1 MRYEIDYLSRSENTK
16 KLADA
21 VEKLFPVRDTEIIDL
36 LHEEPTADADVY
48 VIIFSFN
55 KGTVPLKIMDMLDLL
70 EGKTILFLVTLET
83 NVTSD
88 YQEKKKKKIT
98 LFLPADCDYRG
109 VFLCKGAFPESV
121 IAAAEKQLKADPDN
135 EYAHM
140 VSECCHQAKGH
151 PDRIDMENACEF
163 VRSQLQL

>member
-21 VEKLFPVRDTEIIDL
+21 VEKLFPVRDTEIIGL

-70 EGKTILFLVTLET
+70 EGKTILFLVTLEPT
-83 NVTSD
+83 FPPTTRTWLSQKSPCFYLRTV
-88 YQEKKKKKIT
+88 IT
-98 LFLPADCDYRG
+98 EGYFSAREPSR
-109 VFLCKGAFPESV
+109 
-121 IAAAEKQLKADPDN
+121 KA
-135 EYAHM
+135 
-140 VSECCHQAKGH
+140 
-151 PDRIDMENACEF
+151 
-163 VRSQLQL
+163 